1 MLRQTFYM
9 DVGEWSQTL
18 VSYNESIWSSTWDNA
33 DSAWSPSH
41 DSRSATPLSLK
52 EKTAAAAEPENKRIS
67 TGVYAGVSVAAASLF
82 ACVFMAKRK
91 SVSEDFERA

>member
-1 MLRQTFYM
+1 MLSQTFFM

-18 VSYNESIWSSTWDNA
+18 ISDYVTVWSGTWDNY

-41 DSRSATPLSLK
+41 DRLSASPLSLK
-52 EKTAAAAEPENKRIS
+52 EKTTAAAEPENKRIS
-67 TGVYAGVSVAAASLF
+67 AGVYAGVSVAAASLF

-91 SVSEDFERA
+91 SVSDDFERA